1 MLILVLL
8 GMYFDAVVKF
18 GTSQTLLIRLAL
30 AILCNKLI
38 FCCRNYSKR
47 KLCAEIRYFTLE
59 IWPPWG
65 I

>member
-8 GMYFDAVVKF
+8 GIYFDAVVKF

-47 KLCAEIRYFTLE
+47 KLFKGGNYVLR
-59 IWPPWG
+59 
-65 I
+65 